1 MKSAYPAPGVQSAT
15 SFQVPQGYTTT
26 TALLNTTLAPILT
39 MRRGIPS
46 MLDSST
52 GLNNDLRCQNPLH

>member
-15 SFQVPQGYTTT
+15 SFQVPQCYTTAT
-26 TALLNTTLAPILT
+26 TQLNTTQAPVLTTRIGIL
-39 MRRGIPS
+39 S

-52 GLNNDLRCQNPLH
+52 GLNNDL